1 MPITISISI
10 FVMTLVVIL
19 VLHSPRQLVLAAP
32 SCPPKTGDVFSIG
45 LMNTVGNGRTAP
57 FVVSALLA
65 VEDVNLDAFADMST
79 LGCFPF
85 NLTLFRGGV
94 PEDDVC
100 ADQPEFPFPTE
111 FDTVVEFGEKCDPST
126 ICYPRNMLWKQT
138 SCSIENSGAPAAAEL
153 LKMEPELVAVIG
165 PGCSAPAYSAH
176 DTLAAADVPLISGSA
191 TSSRLS
197 NETAYPYFFRTIGP
211 DGAQARAMVDLA
223 KKLNATSASI
233 VSDTSPFAQDFAGE
247 IIGYLESSGIE
258 LREHRELPS
267 TIVPVPDVTADV
279 AALVAAEADV
289 TFAVNGEC
297 TTTRTVLE
305 TPTIQNY
312 ESSWIL
318 SDALGYDK
326 CVPAN
331 FDGRV
336 LSMKVHLC

>member
-1 MPITISISI
+1 MPITISISS
-10 FVMTLVVIL
+10 FVITLVVIL

-45 LMNTVGNGRTAP
+45 LMNAVIPYG
-57 FVVSALLA
+57 VSALLA

-100 ADQPEFPFPTE
+100 ADQPEYSFPYALT
-111 FDTVVEFGEKCDPST
+111 DSVEECDPST

-153 LKMEPELVAVIG
+153 LEMEPELVAVIG

-326 CVPAN
+326 CVPAD

>member
-1 MPITISISI
+1 MPITISISS
-10 FVMTLVVIL
+10 FVRTLVVIL
-19 VLHSPRQLVLAAP
+19 VMHSPRQLVLAAP

-45 LMNTVGNGRTAP
+45 LMNAATPYG
-57 FVVSALLA
+57 VSALLA
-65 VEDVNLDAFADMST
+65 VEDVNLDAFVDMST

-100 ADQPEFPFPTE
+100 AGQPEYSFPYAITDSME
-111 FDTVVEFGEKCDPST
+111 ECDPST
-126 ICYPRNMLWKQT
+126 ICYPRNMLWKQA
-138 SCSIENSGAPAAAEL
+138 SCSIANAENAGAAAAEL
-153 LKMEPELVAVIG
+153 LEMEPELVAVIG

-197 NETAYPYFFRTIGP
+197 NETAYPYFFRTIRP

-233 VSDTSPFAQDFAGE
+233 VSDTSQFAQEFAGE

-289 TFAVNGEC
+289 TFAVNWAC
-297 TTTRTVLE
+297 PTAQTVLE
-305 TPTIQNY
+305 ASTIQNY

-318 SDALGYDK
+318 SDVLGYAK
-326 CVPAN
+326 CVPAD

-336 LSMKVHLC
+336 LSTKVRPR